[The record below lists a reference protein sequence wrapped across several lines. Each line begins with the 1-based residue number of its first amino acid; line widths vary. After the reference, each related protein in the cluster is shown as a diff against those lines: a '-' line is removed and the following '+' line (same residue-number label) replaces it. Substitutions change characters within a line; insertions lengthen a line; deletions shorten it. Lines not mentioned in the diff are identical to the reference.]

1 MSYEKSE
8 EILILTLDTIITI
21 LKNMKKVRNIIK
33 KKTKKVKEQ
42 II

>member
-1 MSYEKSE
+1 MNYEKTE
-8 EILILTLDTIITI
+8 DILILTLDTIITI

-33 KKTKKVKEQ
+33 KKAKKVKEQ